1 MQVSAQVANI
11 GDVSE
16 LRGDAKITRDQP
28 YKAELDFNIQQNDNI
43 ETSNSRIAITFL
55 DDSTVKLTEHSQLT
69 IDEYIYDADP
79 ANSKLALNFAS
90 GTARFITGQLGKID
104 KENITIQTPTAN
116 IAIRGTDFTATVDE
130 LGRSLIIL
138 LPDYSGNPSGE
149 ILVTTA
155 MGTVTLNKPYEAT
168 TVDVFEKA
176 PSKPVILDLTL
187 ELIDNML
194 IVSPPKEEVVVEE
207 EATRT
212 QTNSVLDF
220 NDLNIDYLAEDYL
233 KEDDLEFTELDI
245 NYLDVNYL
253 EDLLNV
259 LDALATSEEDEV
271 LSKSVS
277 VQVSGTILGKDPET
291 QITTLITGNVI
302 SLRRKV
308 NESVRLDLD
317 GSNAYTVIFIQDGI
331 SNVVKVN
338 GGSDEFILNLGD
350 YNEPPTRNQMI
361 FFWTLNALDV
371 YTTYKSLKKPNVYE
385 KNPLLGDK
393 PHLDNLLIQKAVVA
407 GFISQNSSKN
417 YITVMN
423 TGLTFA
429 VINNYNFIK

>member
-43 ETSNSRIAITFL
+43 ETSNGRIAITFL

-187 ELIDNML
+187 EFIDNML

-338 GGSDEFILNLGD
+338 GGSDSI
-350 YNEPPTRNQMI
+350 
-361 FFWTLNALDV
+361 
-371 YTTYKSLKKPNVYE
+371 
-385 KNPLLGDK
+385 
-393 PHLDNLLIQKAVVA
+393 
-407 GFISQNSSKN
+407 
-417 YITVMN
+417 ITI
-423 TGLTFA
+423 TQSE
-429 VINNYNFIK
+429 